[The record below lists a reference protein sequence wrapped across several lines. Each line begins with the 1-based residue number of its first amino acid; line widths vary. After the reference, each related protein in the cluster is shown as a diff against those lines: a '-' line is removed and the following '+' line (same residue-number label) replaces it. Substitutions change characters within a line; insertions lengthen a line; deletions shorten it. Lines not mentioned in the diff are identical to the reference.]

1 MYFLLIHCAFIMN
14 FMADSF
20 FILQIH
26 HAKSFKMRHI
36 TYLYFSYLSI
46 YILLIQIQ
54 VTILLSG
61 TDVRNEI
68 HLRPIHL
75 YLIFEKSSRISKL
88 IFAGSK
94 NPVGNRLKIQFVKLD
109 FPTWSF
115 KNLVQ
120 MDRTSNGSLIENNPW
135 AWCTLY
141 ITVNIYRHV
150 STDSIGKNFIN
161 LIQTLY
167 FFFK

>member
-1 MYFLLIHCAFIMN
+1 MIQSSLNIKQGFILGQGVYKVCPTLKESNLYLSLTHCAFIMN

-46 YILLIQIQ
+46 YFLLIQIQ

-88 IFAGSK
+88 IFAG
-94 NPVGNRLKIQFVKLD
+94 
-109 FPTWSF
+109 
-115 KNLVQ
+115 
-120 MDRTSNGSLIENNPW
+120 
-135 AWCTLY
+135 Y
-141 ITVNIYRHV
+141 
-150 STDSIGKNFIN
+150 
-161 LIQTLY
+161 
-167 FFFK
+167 